1 MEERRETNPRV
12 NFLINIA
19 YWAVI
24 VAIIFLVFKYLIN
37 IMMPIF
43 LAFIFAAVVRPISRA
58 LSRETRY
65 VRGKDGN
72 KVLVKRKFHMNR
84 NVAGII
90 SVLVLFIV
98 VGGLL
103 TLIVVR
109 LTDTIVDFV
118 SFAPTFYEQSVLPG
132 ITKLYNWVL
141 EVGERFDV
149 SIMDAIEQAL
159 PGMISNLGSTVTNLS
174 GKIVSGITGI
184 ASRLPSILL
193 NSIICLIATVF
204 ISVDFDRIRLFI
216 RKNLPEKPLRVAV
229 NVKNSFLEMIWQFI
243 KSYAII
249 FCITVAEITVGLL
262 IVGVGNPLLFG
273 ILIGIFDALPIVGSG
288 MILLPWSIITL
299 LTGNTMR
306 GLGILIIYAVV
317 VIARQI
323 IEPKIVGKHVGLRP
337 IVTLTCMYAGS
348 KLFGGLIGLFG
359 LPITAAIIMD
369 LNSSG
374 IFHIFNS
381 VGDDLN
387 DGDETGAGEV
397 KQAKPGRTNP
407 ERTERKTHDDQ
418 YFSHWRCCRADRPR
432 LSQGAFK
439 AAPEAQGRFLHRC
452 ERGKRQ
458 RCRHHARAGG
468 RHSRRRSGRCDAR
481 QPHMDTLGTAAVS
494 RREGAHPAPG
504 QLRPAVPR
512 PGRCDVYNAVRPHPR
527 HQSSGAVFSRY
538 EHR

>member
-1 MEERRETNPRV
+1 MEEKREQNPRV
-12 NFLINIA
+12 RFLINIA

-43 LAFIFAAVVRPISRA
+43 LAFVFAAVVRPISRA

-65 VRGKDGN
+65 VRGKDGH

-103 TLIVVR
+103 TLIIIR

-141 EVGERFDV
+141 QIGERFDA
-149 SIMDAIEQAL
+149 SIVDAIEQAL
-159 PGMISNLGSTVTNLS
+159 PGMISNLGSAVTNLS

-204 ISVDFDRIRLFI
+204 ISVDFDRIKLFI

-249 FCITVAEITVGLL
+249 FCITVSEITVGMLIVDAKSPLL
-262 IVGVGNPLLFG
+262 IG

-299 LTGNTMR
+299 LTGSTVR
-306 GLGILIIYAVV
+306 GLGIFIIYVV
-317 VIARQI
+317 VVVVRQI
-323 IEPKIVGKHVGLRP
+323 IVRRIQALRR
-337 IVTLTCMYAGS
+337 Y
-348 KLFGGLIGLFG
+348 
-359 LPITAAIIMD
+359 
-369 LNSSG
+369 
-374 IFHIFNS
+374 
-381 VGDDLN
+381 
-387 DGDETGAGEV
+387 
-397 KQAKPGRTNP
+397 
-407 ERTERKTHDDQ
+407 
-418 YFSHWRCCRADRPR
+418 CRPVRSADRR
-432 LSQGAFK
+432 
-439 AAPEAQGRFLHRC
+439 
-452 ERGKRQ
+452 
-458 RCRHHARAGG
+458 RHHHG
-468 RHSRRRSGRCDAR
+468 SQLQRR
-481 QPHMDTLGTAAVS
+481 
-494 RREGAHPAPG
+494 
-504 QLRPAVPR
+504 
-512 PGRCDVYNAVRPHPR
+512 
-527 HQSSGAVFSRY
+527 FSY
-538 EHR
+538 L

>member
-159 PGMISNLGSTVTNLS
+159 PGMISNLGSAVTNLS

-262 IVGVGNPLLFG
+262 IVGVGNPLLF
-273 ILIGIFDALPIVGSG
+273 GSG

-387 DGDETGAGEV
+387 DGDETGSGEAETGEAG
-397 KQAKPGRTNP
+397 TN
-407 ERTERKTHDDQ
+407 E
-418 YFSHWRCCRADRPR
+418 
-432 LSQGAFK
+432 
-439 AAPEAQGRFLHRC
+439 
-452 ERGKRQ
+452 
-458 RCRHHARAGG
+458 
-468 RHSRRRSGRCDAR
+468 SGTD
-481 QPHMDTLGTAAVS
+481 G
-494 RREGAHPAPG
+494 EK
-504 QLRPAVPR
+504 
-512 PGRCDVYNAVRPHPR
+512 NA
-527 HQSSGAVFSRY
+527 
-538 EHR
+538 

>member
-1 MEERRETNPRV
+1 MEERWETNPRV

-159 PGMISNLGSTVTNLS
+159 PGMISNLGSAVTNLS
-174 GKIVSGITGI
+174 GKIVSGVTG
-184 ASRLPSILL
+184 
-193 NSIICLIATVF
+193 
-204 ISVDFDRIRLFI
+204 
-216 RKNLPEKPLRVAV
+216 
-229 NVKNSFLEMIWQFI
+229 
-243 KSYAII
+243 AII
-249 FCITVAEITVGLL
+249 AI
-262 IVGVGNPLLFG
+262 
-273 ILIGIFDALPIVGSG
+273 
-288 MILLPWSIITL
+288 
-299 LTGNTMR
+299 R
-306 GLGILIIYAVV
+306 
-317 VIARQI
+317 
-323 IEPKIVGKHVGLRP
+323 
-337 IVTLTCMYAGS
+337 
-348 KLFGGLIGLFG
+348 
-359 LPITAAIIMD
+359 TAAIPKLLPEQWARSKFKVPQGVLNFWCFIALCGSLFSTYMNASSLDTNLLIM
-369 LNSSG
+369 N
-374 IFHIFNS
+374 IVFII
-381 VGDDLN
+381 
-387 DGDETGAGEV
+387 A
-397 KQAKPGRTNP
+397 A
-407 ERTERKTHDDQ
+407 
-418 YFSHWRCCRADRPR
+418 A
-432 LSQGAFK
+432 AF
-439 AAPEAQGRFLHRC
+439 GVI
-452 ERGKRQ
+452 RGK
-458 RCRHHARAGG
+458 
-468 RHSRRRSGRCDAR
+468 SVEMTVSYDDA
-481 QPHMDTLGTAAVS
+481 
-494 RREGAHPAPG
+494 
-504 QLRPAVPR
+504 
-512 PGRCDVYNAVRPHPR
+512 
-527 HQSSGAVFSRY
+527 
-538 EHR
+538 

>member
-1 MEERRETNPRV
+1 MEEKREQNPRV
-12 NFLINIA
+12 RFLINIA

-43 LAFIFAAVVRPISRA
+43 LAFVFAAVVRPISRA

-103 TLIVVR
+103 TLIIIR

-141 EVGERFDV
+141 QIGERFDA
-149 SIMDAIEQAL
+149 SIVDAIEQAL
-159 PGMISNLGSTVTNLS
+159 PGMISNLGSAVTNLS

-204 ISVDFDRIRLFI
+204 ISVDFDRIKLFI

-249 FCITVAEITVGLL
+249 FCITVSEITVGMLIVDAKSPLL
-262 IVGVGNPLLFG
+262 IG

-299 LTGNTMR
+299 LTGSTVR
-306 GLGILIIYAVV
+306 GLGIFIIYVV
-317 VIARQI
+317 VVVVRQI

-337 IVTLTCMYAGS
+337 IVTLTCMYVGS
-348 KLFGGLIGLFG
+348 KLFGGIVGLFG
-359 LPITAAIIMD
+359 LPIAAAIIMD

-374 IFHIFNS
+374 VFHIFNS

-387 DGDETGAGEV
+387 GETEKTGE
-397 KQAKPGRTNP
+397 Q
-407 ERTERKTHDDQ
+407 
-418 YFSHWRCCRADRPR
+418 
-432 LSQGAFK
+432 
-439 AAPEAQGRFLHRC
+439 
-452 ERGKRQ
+452 
-458 RCRHHARAGG
+458 
-468 RHSRRRSGRCDAR
+468 
-481 QPHMDTLGTAAVS
+481 
-494 RREGAHPAPG
+494 
-504 QLRPAVPR
+504 
-512 PGRCDVYNAVRPHPR
+512 NA
-527 HQSSGAVFSRY
+527 
-538 EHR
+538 

>member
-337 IVTLTCMYAGS
+337 IVTLTRMYAGS

-369 LNSSG
+369 LNSSV

-381 VGDDLN
+381 VGDDFN
-387 DGDETGAGEV
+387 YGDETGAGE
-397 KQAKPGRTNP
+397 AETGEAGTN
-407 ERTERKTHDDQ
+407 E
-418 YFSHWRCCRADRPR
+418 
-432 LSQGAFK
+432 
-439 AAPEAQGRFLHRC
+439 
-452 ERGKRQ
+452 
-458 RCRHHARAGG
+458 
-468 RHSRRRSGRCDAR
+468 SGTD
-481 QPHMDTLGTAAVS
+481 G
-494 RREGAHPAPG
+494 EK
-504 QLRPAVPR
+504 
-512 PGRCDVYNAVRPHPR
+512 NA
-527 HQSSGAVFSRY
+527 
-538 EHR
+538 

>member
-1 MEERRETNPRV
+1 MEEKREGNPRV
-12 NFLINIA
+12 SFLINIA

-24 VAIIFLVFKYLIN
+24 VAIIFLVFKYLVN
-37 IMMPIF
+37 LLMPIF

-65 VRGKDGN
+65 VRGKDGT

-90 SVLVLFIV
+90 SVLVLFVV

-109 LTDTIVDFV
+109 LADTIVDFV
-118 SFAPTFYEQSVLPG
+118 SLAPTFYEQSVLPG
-132 ITKLYNWVL
+132 ITRLYNRVL
-141 EVGERFDV
+141 EFSNRFDV
-149 SIMDAIEQAL
+149 SIVDTIEQAL
-159 PGMISNLGSTVTNLS
+159 PGMISNLGSAVTNLS

-204 ISVDFDRIRLFI
+204 ISVDFDRIKLFI

-262 IVGVGNPLLFG
+262 IVGVKNPLLIG
-273 ILIGIFDALPIVGSG
+273 VLIGVFDALPIVGSG

-299 LTGNTMR
+299 ITGNTMR
-306 GLGILIIYAVV
+306 GLGIFIIYVV
-317 VIARQI
+317 VVVVRQI

-348 KLFGGLIGLFG
+348 KLFGGLVGLFG
-359 LPITAAIIMD
+359 LPIAAAIIMD

-374 IFHIFNS
+374 VFHIFNS
-381 VGDDLN
+381 VN
-387 DGDETGAGEV
+387 GE
-397 KQAKPGRTNP
+397 P
-407 ERTERKTHDDQ
+407 EEESEATE
-418 YFSHWRCCRADRPR
+418 
-432 LSQGAFK
+432 
-439 AAPEAQGRFLHRC
+439 
-452 ERGKRQ
+452 
-458 RCRHHARAGG
+458 
-468 RHSRRRSGRCDAR
+468 
-481 QPHMDTLGTAAVS
+481 V
-494 RREGAHPAPG
+494 
-504 QLRPAVPR
+504 
-512 PGRCDVYNAVRPHPR
+512 
-527 HQSSGAVFSRY
+527 QS
-538 EHR
+538 E

>member
-159 PGMISNLGSTVTNLS
+159 PGMISNPRQRGHQ
-174 GKIVSGITGI
+174 
-184 ASRLPSILL
+184 
-193 NSIICLIATVF
+193 
-204 ISVDFDRIRLFI
+204 
-216 RKNLPEKPLRVAV
+216 PLRQDRQRRHRHC
-229 NVKNSFLEMIWQFI
+229 EPP
-243 KSYAII
+243 
-249 FCITVAEITVGLL
+249 AEHIAQQHHLPDRHGLY
-262 IVGVGNPLLFG
+262 F
-273 ILIGIFDALPIVGSG
+273 
-288 MILLPWSIITL
+288 
-299 LTGNTMR
+299 R
-306 GLGILIIYAVV
+306 GL
-317 VIARQI
+317 
-323 IEPKIVGKHVGLRP
+323 
-337 IVTLTCMYAGS
+337 
-348 KLFGGLIGLFG
+348 
-359 LPITAAIIMD
+359 
-369 LNSSG
+369 
-374 IFHIFNS
+374 
-381 VGDDLN
+381 
-387 DGDETGAGEV
+387 
-397 KQAKPGRTNP
+397 
-407 ERTERKTHDDQ
+407 
-418 YFSHWRCCRADRPR
+418 
-432 LSQGAFK
+432 
-439 AAPEAQGRFLHRC
+439 
-452 ERGKRQ
+452 
-458 RCRHHARAGG
+458 
-468 RHSRRRSGRCDAR
+468 
-481 QPHMDTLGTAAVS
+481 
-494 RREGAHPAPG
+494 
-504 QLRPAVPR
+504 
-512 PGRCDVYNAVRPHPR
+512 
-527 HQSSGAVFSRY
+527 
-538 EHR
+538 

>member
-193 NSIICLIATVF
+193 NGCS
-204 ISVDFDRIRLFI
+204 
-216 RKNLPEKPLRVAV
+216 
-229 NVKNSFLEMIWQFI
+229 
-243 KSYAII
+243 
-249 FCITVAEITVGLL
+249 
-262 IVGVGNPLLFG
+262 
-273 ILIGIFDALPIVGSG
+273 
-288 MILLPWSIITL
+288 
-299 LTGNTMR
+299 
-306 GLGILIIYAVV
+306 
-317 VIARQI
+317 
-323 IEPKIVGKHVGLRP
+323 
-337 IVTLTCMYAGS
+337 
-348 KLFGGLIGLFG
+348 
-359 LPITAAIIMD
+359 
-369 LNSSG
+369 
-374 IFHIFNS
+374 
-381 VGDDLN
+381 
-387 DGDETGAGEV
+387 
-397 KQAKPGRTNP
+397 TN
-407 ERTERKTHDDQ
+407 
-418 YFSHWRCCRADRPR
+418 Y
-432 LSQGAFK
+432 
-439 AAPEAQGRFLHRC
+439 
-452 ERGKRQ
+452 
-458 RCRHHARAGG
+458 
-468 RHSRRRSGRCDAR
+468 
-481 QPHMDTLGTAAVS
+481 
-494 RREGAHPAPG
+494 
-504 QLRPAVPR
+504 
-512 PGRCDVYNAVRPHPR
+512 
-527 HQSSGAVFSRY
+527 
-538 EHR
+538 

>member
-149 SIMDAIEQAL
+149 SIMDAIELAL

-337 IVTLTCMYAGS
+337 IVTLTCMYVGS

-397 KQAKPGRTNP
+397 ETGEAGTN
-407 ERTERKTHDDQ
+407 E
-418 YFSHWRCCRADRPR
+418 
-432 LSQGAFK
+432 
-439 AAPEAQGRFLHRC
+439 
-452 ERGKRQ
+452 
-458 RCRHHARAGG
+458 
-468 RHSRRRSGRCDAR
+468 SGTD
-481 QPHMDTLGTAAVS
+481 G
-494 RREGAHPAPG
+494 EK
-504 QLRPAVPR
+504 
-512 PGRCDVYNAVRPHPR
+512 NA
-527 HQSSGAVFSRY
+527 
-538 EHR
+538 

>member
-1 MEERRETNPRV
+1 M
-12 NFLINIA
+12 
-19 YWAVI
+19 
-24 VAIIFLVFKYLIN
+24 
-37 IMMPIF
+37 
-43 LAFIFAAVVRPISRA
+43 RPISRA

-65 VRGKDGN
+65 VRGKDGH

-103 TLIVVR
+103 TLIIIR

-141 EVGERFDV
+141 QIGERFDA
-149 SIMDAIEQAL
+149 SIVDAIEQAL
-159 PGMISNLGSTVTNLS
+159 PGMISNLGSAVTNLS

-204 ISVDFDRIRLFI
+204 ISVDFDRIKLFI

-249 FCITVAEITVGLL
+249 FCITVSEITVGMLIVDAKSPLL
-262 IVGVGNPLLFG
+262 IG

-299 LTGNTMR
+299 LTGSTVR
-306 GLGILIIYAVV
+306 GLGIFIIYVV
-317 VIARQI
+317 VVVVRQI

-348 KLFGGLIGLFG
+348 KLFGGIVGLFG
-359 LPITAAIIMD
+359 LPIAAAIIMD

-374 IFHIFNS
+374 VFHIFNS

-387 DGDETGAGEV
+387 GETEKTGE
-397 KQAKPGRTNP
+397 Q
-407 ERTERKTHDDQ
+407 
-418 YFSHWRCCRADRPR
+418 
-432 LSQGAFK
+432 
-439 AAPEAQGRFLHRC
+439 
-452 ERGKRQ
+452 
-458 RCRHHARAGG
+458 
-468 RHSRRRSGRCDAR
+468 
-481 QPHMDTLGTAAVS
+481 
-494 RREGAHPAPG
+494 
-504 QLRPAVPR
+504 
-512 PGRCDVYNAVRPHPR
+512 NA
-527 HQSSGAVFSRY
+527 
-538 EHR
+538 

>member
-43 LAFIFAAVVRPISRA
+43 LAFIFAAIVRPISRA

-273 ILIGIFDALPIVGSG
+273 ILI
-288 MILLPWSIITL
+288 
-299 LTGNTMR
+299 
-306 GLGILIIYAVV
+306 IYAVV

-387 DGDETGAGEV
+387 DGDETGTGEAG
-397 KQAKPGRTNP
+397 TN
-407 ERTERKTHDDQ
+407 E
-418 YFSHWRCCRADRPR
+418 
-432 LSQGAFK
+432 
-439 AAPEAQGRFLHRC
+439 
-452 ERGKRQ
+452 
-458 RCRHHARAGG
+458 
-468 RHSRRRSGRCDAR
+468 SGTD
-481 QPHMDTLGTAAVS
+481 G
-494 RREGAHPAPG
+494 EK
-504 QLRPAVPR
+504 
-512 PGRCDVYNAVRPHPR
+512 NA
-527 HQSSGAVFSRY
+527 
-538 EHR
+538 

>member
-1 MEERRETNPRV
+1 MEEKREQNPRV
-12 NFLINIA
+12 RFLINIA

-43 LAFIFAAVVRPISRA
+43 LAFVFAAVVRPISRA

-103 TLIVVR
+103 TLIIIR

-141 EVGERFDV
+141 QIGERFDA
-149 SIMDAIEQAL
+149 SIVDAIEQAL
-159 PGMISNLGSTVTNLS
+159 PGMISNLGSAVTNLS

-204 ISVDFDRIRLFI
+204 ISVDFDRIKLFI

-249 FCITVAEITVGLL
+249 FCITVSEITVGMLIVDAKSPLL
-262 IVGVGNPLLFG
+262 IG

-299 LTGNTMR
+299 LTGSTVR
-306 GLGILIIYAVV
+306 GLGIFIIYVV
-317 VIARQI
+317 VVVVRQI

-348 KLFGGLIGLFG
+348 QLFGGIVGLFG
-359 LPITAAIIMD
+359 LPIAAAIIMD

-374 IFHIFNS
+374 VFHIFNS

-387 DGDETGAGEV
+387 GETEKTGE
-397 KQAKPGRTNP
+397 Q
-407 ERTERKTHDDQ
+407 
-418 YFSHWRCCRADRPR
+418 
-432 LSQGAFK
+432 
-439 AAPEAQGRFLHRC
+439 
-452 ERGKRQ
+452 
-458 RCRHHARAGG
+458 
-468 RHSRRRSGRCDAR
+468 
-481 QPHMDTLGTAAVS
+481 
-494 RREGAHPAPG
+494 
-504 QLRPAVPR
+504 
-512 PGRCDVYNAVRPHPR
+512 NA
-527 HQSSGAVFSRY
+527 
-538 EHR
+538 

>member
-159 PGMISNLGSTVTNLS
+159 PGMISNLGSAVTNLS
-174 GKIVSGITGI
+174 GKIVSGITG
-184 ASRLPSILL
+184 
-193 NSIICLIATVF
+193 
-204 ISVDFDRIRLFI
+204 
-216 RKNLPEKPLRVAV
+216 
-229 NVKNSFLEMIWQFI
+229 NSFLEMIWQFI

-387 DGDETGAGEV
+387 DGDETGTGEAETGEAG
-397 KQAKPGRTNP
+397 TN
-407 ERTERKTHDDQ
+407 E
-418 YFSHWRCCRADRPR
+418 
-432 LSQGAFK
+432 
-439 AAPEAQGRFLHRC
+439 
-452 ERGKRQ
+452 
-458 RCRHHARAGG
+458 
-468 RHSRRRSGRCDAR
+468 SGTD
-481 QPHMDTLGTAAVS
+481 G
-494 RREGAHPAPG
+494 EK
-504 QLRPAVPR
+504 
-512 PGRCDVYNAVRPHPR
+512 NA
-527 HQSSGAVFSRY
+527 
-538 EHR
+538 

>member
-43 LAFIFAAVVRPISRA
+43 LAFIFAAIVRPISRA

-65 VRGKDGN
+65 VRGKDGS

-387 DGDETGAGEV
+387 DGDETGAGE
-397 KQAKPGRTNP
+397 AETGEAGTN
-407 ERTERKTHDDQ
+407 E
-418 YFSHWRCCRADRPR
+418 
-432 LSQGAFK
+432 
-439 AAPEAQGRFLHRC
+439 
-452 ERGKRQ
+452 
-458 RCRHHARAGG
+458 
-468 RHSRRRSGRCDAR
+468 SGTD
-481 QPHMDTLGTAAVS
+481 G
-494 RREGAHPAPG
+494 EK
-504 QLRPAVPR
+504 
-512 PGRCDVYNAVRPHPR
+512 NA
-527 HQSSGAVFSRY
+527 
-538 EHR
+538 

>member
-1 MEERRETNPRV
+1 MEEKREGNPRV

-24 VAIIFLVFKYLIN
+24 VAIIFLVFKYLVN
-37 IMMPIF
+37 LLMPIF

-65 VRGKDGN
+65 VRGKDGT

-103 TLIVVR
+103 TLIIVR
-109 LTDTIVDFV
+109 LADTIVDFV

-132 ITKLYNWVL
+132 ITRLYNWVL
-141 EVGERFDV
+141 EVGDRFDV
-149 SIMDAIEQAL
+149 SIVDTIEQAL
-159 PGMISNLGSTVTNLS
+159 PGMISNLGSAVTNLS
-174 GKIVSGITGI
+174 GKIVSGITGV

-204 ISVDFDRIRLFI
+204 ISVDFDRIKLFI

-262 IVGVGNPLLFG
+262 IVGVKHPLL
-273 ILIGIFDALPIVGSG
+273 ISALIGVFDALPIVGSG

-306 GLGILIIYAVV
+306 GLGIFVIYVV
-317 VIARQI
+317 VVVARQI
-323 IEPKIVGKHVGLRP
+323 IEPTIVGKHVGLRP

-348 KLFGGLIGLFG
+348 KLFGGLVGLFG

-374 IFHIFNS
+374 VFHIFNS
-381 VGDDLN
+381 VDSELEKEN
-387 DGDETGAGEV
+387 ETTEV
-397 KQAKPGRTNP
+397 
-407 ERTERKTHDDQ
+407 
-418 YFSHWRCCRADRPR
+418 
-432 LSQGAFK
+432 
-439 AAPEAQGRFLHRC
+439 
-452 ERGKRQ
+452 
-458 RCRHHARAGG
+458 
-468 RHSRRRSGRCDAR
+468 
-481 QPHMDTLGTAAVS
+481 
-494 RREGAHPAPG
+494 
-504 QLRPAVPR
+504 
-512 PGRCDVYNAVRPHPR
+512 
-527 HQSSGAVFSRY
+527 QS
-538 EHR
+538 E

>member
-12 NFLINIA
+12 HFLINIA

-43 LAFIFAAVVRPISRA
+43 LAFIFAAIVRPISRA

-90 SVLVLFIV
+90 SVLVLFVV

-299 LTGNTMR
+299 L
-306 GLGILIIYAVV
+306 IIYAVV

-387 DGDETGAGEV
+387 DGDETGTGEAETGEAG
-397 KQAKPGRTNP
+397 TN
-407 ERTERKTHDDQ
+407 E
-418 YFSHWRCCRADRPR
+418 
-432 LSQGAFK
+432 
-439 AAPEAQGRFLHRC
+439 
-452 ERGKRQ
+452 
-458 RCRHHARAGG
+458 
-468 RHSRRRSGRCDAR
+468 SGTD
-481 QPHMDTLGTAAVS
+481 G
-494 RREGAHPAPG
+494 EK
-504 QLRPAVPR
+504 
-512 PGRCDVYNAVRPHPR
+512 NA
-527 HQSSGAVFSRY
+527 
-538 EHR
+538 

>member
-43 LAFIFAAVVRPISRA
+43 LAFIFASIVRPISRA

-159 PGMISNLGSTVTNLS
+159 PGMISNLGSAVTNLS
-174 GKIVSGITGI
+174 GKIVSGIT
-184 ASRLPSILL
+184 
-193 NSIICLIATVF
+193 
-204 ISVDFDRIRLFI
+204 DRYVELYEQITG
-216 RKNLPEKPLRVAV
+216 EKF
-229 NVKNSFLEMIWQFI
+229 VK
-243 KSYAII
+243 A
-249 FCITVAEITVGLL
+249 
-262 IVGVGNPLLFG
+262 
-273 ILIGIFDALPIVGSG
+273 
-288 MILLPWSIITL
+288 
-299 LTGNTMR
+299 
-306 GLGILIIYAVV
+306 
-317 VIARQI
+317 
-323 IEPKIVGKHVGLRP
+323 
-337 IVTLTCMYAGS
+337 
-348 KLFGGLIGLFG
+348 
-359 LPITAAIIMD
+359 
-369 LNSSG
+369 
-374 IFHIFNS
+374 
-381 VGDDLN
+381 
-387 DGDETGAGEV
+387 
-397 KQAKPGRTNP
+397 
-407 ERTERKTHDDQ
+407 
-418 YFSHWRCCRADRPR
+418 
-432 LSQGAFK
+432 
-439 AAPEAQGRFLHRC
+439 
-452 ERGKRQ
+452 
-458 RCRHHARAGG
+458 
-468 RHSRRRSGRCDAR
+468 
-481 QPHMDTLGTAAVS
+481 
-494 RREGAHPAPG
+494 EGATDTQAILQRIEKNVSECLKG
-504 QLRPAVPR
+504 LK
-512 PGRCDVYNAVRPHPR
+512 
-527 HQSSGAVFSRY
+527 
-538 EHR
+538 

>member
-1 MEERRETNPRV
+1 M
-12 NFLINIA
+12 
-19 YWAVI
+19 
-24 VAIIFLVFKYLIN
+24 
-37 IMMPIF
+37 
-43 LAFIFAAVVRPISRA
+43 
-58 LSRETRY
+58 
-65 VRGKDGN
+65 
-72 KVLVKRKFHMNR
+72 
-84 NVAGII
+84 
-90 SVLVLFIV
+90 
-98 VGGLL
+98 
-103 TLIVVR
+103 
-109 LTDTIVDFV
+109 
-118 SFAPTFYEQSVLPG
+118 
-132 ITKLYNWVL
+132 
-141 EVGERFDV
+141 

-159 PGMISNLGSTVTNLS
+159 PGMISNLGSAVTNLS
-174 GKIVSGITGI
+174 GKIVSGVTGI

-273 ILIGIFDALPIVGSG
+273 IPIVGSG
-288 MILLPWSIITL
+288 MILLPWSIITF

-387 DGDETGAGEV
+387 DGDETGTGEAETGEAG
-397 KQAKPGRTNP
+397 TN
-407 ERTERKTHDDQ
+407 ESETDGEK
-418 YFSHWRCCRADRPR
+418 
-432 LSQGAFK
+432 
-439 AAPEAQGRFLHRC
+439 
-452 ERGKRQ
+452 
-458 RCRHHARAGG
+458 
-468 RHSRRRSGRCDAR
+468 
-481 QPHMDTLGTAAVS
+481 
-494 RREGAHPAPG
+494 
-504 QLRPAVPR
+504 
-512 PGRCDVYNAVRPHPR
+512 NA
-527 HQSSGAVFSRY
+527 
-538 EHR
+538 